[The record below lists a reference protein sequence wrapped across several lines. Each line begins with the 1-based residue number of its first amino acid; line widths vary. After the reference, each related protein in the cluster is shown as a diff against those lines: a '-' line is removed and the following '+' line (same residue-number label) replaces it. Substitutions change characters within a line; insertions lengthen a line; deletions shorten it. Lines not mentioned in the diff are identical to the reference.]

1 MPRVYVQFAG
11 MKQLGDAWTA
21 VGSQIDEIQG
31 SFSKTV
37 QNLDWDIKCQSDI
50 SATASRLSGN
60 MESYRQA
67 LQGYRSFF
75 QQAYDAY
82 QKLDQNQNSS
92 TYKIAPEQPSGSDF
106 TKWISFGTL
115 IAGSNYGK
123 TIYDVV
129 NGFKNATSWADYVKP
144 GSKGVQF
151 IADLIKD
158 IKNYSKIGNA
168 VGGETAT
175 SWFFRNAFGLKP
187 VGYVSK
193 AKNVTTRF
201 INNLTNKT
209 SPFRKQLANSVD
221 NFTGKNGIK
230 NAIPSWISVGIT
242 GICNWFSNKEEQAA
256 SGGTMSDGRVIAE
269 TVTETAVDT
278 VASIGIQAAIG
289 AAIAAVGG
297 TVAAPAVV
305 VAAASGLV
313 IAGGNA
319 LIEHFTGK
327 TATEW
332 ASDAILDGGQAIAE
346 GIGNAATAV
355 SNAVGGW
362 FNKLFA

>member
-1 MPRVYVQFAG
+1 MPRIYVQFAG

-21 VGSQIDEIQG
+21 VGSQVNEIQDN
-31 SFSKTV
+31 FSNTV
-37 QNLDWDIKCQSDI
+37 KSLDWDIKCQSDI
-50 SATASRLSGN
+50 NSIASRLSGSLEN
-60 MESYRQA
+60 YQQA
-67 LQGYRSFF
+67 LKSYQSFF

-144 GSKGVQF
+144 GSKGVKF
-151 IADLIKD
+151 ISDLIKD

-168 VGGETAT
+168 VGGKTAT

-193 AKNVTTRF
+193 AKSVTTRF

-209 SPFRKQLANSVD
+209 SPFRKQLTNSVD

-230 NAIPSWISVGIT
+230 NAIPSWVSVGIT
-242 GICNWFSNKEEQAA
+242 GVCNWFSNKEEQAA
-256 SGGTMSDGRVIAE
+256 SGGSMSDGRVVAE
-269 TVTETAVDT
+269 TVVETVVDT
-278 VASIGIQAAIG
+278 AASIGIQAVIG
-289 AAIAAVGG
+289 AAVTAVGG

-332 ASDAILDGGQAIAE
+332 ASDFILDGGQAIAE

-362 FNKLFA
+362 FNKIFA